1 MCVCSAQK
9 VQRKNSFENSKGN
22 SSFSFMEID
31 IEEIGSRM
39 VVELML
45 GKVEIFLFLINS
57 YFIES
62 RLTSR
67 SCEKGQI

>member
-1 MCVCSAQK
+1 
-9 VQRKNSFENSKGN
+9 
-22 SSFSFMEID
+22 MEID

-62 RLTSR
+62 RFTSR